1 MRQQI
6 TKSWKVGLVAAIGLF
21 AVIGVAMA
29 LITTSISNVQA
40 DPPHHHHYAL
50 PLPNGKPYNGNK
62 NGCPPGLE
70 N

>member
-1 MRQQI
+1 
-6 TKSWKVGLVAAIGLF
+6 
-21 AVIGVAMA
+21 
-29 LITTSISNVQA
+29 VQA
-40 DPPHHHHYAL
+40 GPPHHHHCAL